1 MPLQKCLPFK
11 KIYKRDF
18 WSSASNS
25 NGKPD
30 GSIKLLMKRMNYRG
44 LSELVDVVIILW
56 FLS

>member
-11 KIYKRDF
+11 KIYRRDF
-18 WSSASNS
+18 QSSANNS
-25 NGKPD
+25 NGKTD
-30 GSIKLLMKRMNYRG
+30 GFIKLLTERMSYRG